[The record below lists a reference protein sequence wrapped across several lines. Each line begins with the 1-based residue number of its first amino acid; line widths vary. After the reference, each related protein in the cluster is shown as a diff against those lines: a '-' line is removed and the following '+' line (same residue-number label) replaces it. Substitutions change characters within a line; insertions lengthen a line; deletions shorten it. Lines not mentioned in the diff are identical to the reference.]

1 VAPNWVNAYAG
12 RAFFVMI
19 LTRILRLAIGVVV
32 GLCVLVAGIWVLIH
46 FLGNDVALYR
56 GQPISYWSEQ
66 LTGQQSS
73 DQALR
78 MLNEVIIPSLTN
90 QMFSDTND
98 SKMRMALIAQLNGL
112 PGIHIN
118 YVPQEG
124 RRVEAVT
131 DLASLGPRA
140 RAAVPA
146 LFQALEQKDD
156 LLCGPA
162 ATALVRIQAEPDR
175 AIPAL
180 IGCLLDPQGHGRSDV
195 VEALGEYGP
204 KAKAAVPML
213 VKLLPGRSSKE
224 IVAAVPA
231 ALKKIDPDTAL
242 KAGVK

>member
-1 VAPNWVNAYAG
+1 
-12 RAFFVMI
+12 MS
-19 LTRILRLAIGVVV
+19 
-32 GLCVLVAGIWVLIH
+32 LI
-46 FLGNDVALYR
+46 D
-56 GQPISYWSEQ
+56 
-66 LTGQQSS
+66 
-73 DQALR
+73 
-78 MLNEVIIPSLTN
+78 
-90 QMFSDTND
+90 
-98 SKMRMALIAQLNGL
+98 QLNGL

-124 RRVEAVT
+124 RRVEAVN

-140 RAAVPA
+140 KAAAPS

-162 ATALVRIQAEPDR
+162 AAALVRIQAEPDH

-180 IGCLLDPQGHGRSDV
+180 IGCLLDRQGHGRSDV